1 MIASPDARLENEVS
15 MYLKSEIS
23 KINNANEVF
32 EALARGFSK
41 YSDLLSQSHVSSSPA
56 LADVLE
62 KLIRMEVVKKEAPI
76 NDANNKRKA
85 GYIITDN
92 LSLFYYRY
100 VFRYSSQMN
109 VMDSDVFYDRY
120 IRDDFEK
127 QYVPRQFEEICRQY
141 LIRQNRAGKLP
152 IPFDRIGKYYY
163 DDPQTRTNGEFDIV
177 TEDPNGYVFYEAK
190 FRSEPLT
197 QSMIQQEIEQV
208 RQTGMNCYRYAFI
221 SRSGFDAQAE
231 EGVELIPLEK
241 LYE

>member
-1 MIASPDARLENEVS
+1 MQTEC
-15 MYLKSEIS
+15 LKL
-23 KINNANEVF
+23 
-32 EALARGFSK
+32 LAAGFSK

-141 LIRQNRAGKLP
+141 LIVKIVRESSRFRLTESESIITMIRRRG
-152 IPFDRIGKYYY
+152 
-163 DDPQTRTNGEFDIV
+163 RT
-177 TEDPNGYVFYEAK
+177 AM
-190 FRSEPLT
+190 S
-197 QSMIQQEIEQV
+197 
-208 RQTGMNCYRYAFI
+208 I
-221 SRSGFDAQAE
+221 S
-231 EGVELIPLEK
+231 
-241 LYE
+241 